1 MKLTNTELD
10 SPEGSLDRLARTLVL
25 GPLLEELARRYHGY
39 DLLAHWR
46 QGEFHHDLVLR
57 VHARRD
63 LPGDVL
69 VVATNCNGG
78 VKEVL
83 CFDREP
89 DRYALWHMRCPE
101 NPEFQGEL
109 ATVLGHARTVH
120 WFDPSEL
127 LDEHAR
133 SELKAPYR
141 RRQRG
146 GGFEPL
152 R

>member
-1 MKLTNTELD
+1 MPYDSITSSIRALANTQSLGMLLSELTKQH
-10 SPEGSLDRLARTLVL
+10 A
-25 GPLLEELARRYHGY
+25 GY

-57 VHARRD
+57 VHEQGS
-63 LPGDVL
+63 LPGAI
-69 VVATNCNGG
+69 VVVSTNCNGG

-83 CFDREP
+83 CFERMP
-89 DRYALWHMRCPE
+89 DRYALWHMRCPD
-101 NPEFQGEL
+101 NPEFAGDL
-109 ATVLGHARTVH
+109 DPVLDHARTGH
-120 WFDPSEL
+120 WVDPREL

-133 SELKAPYR
+133 SELRAECR

-146 GGFEPL
+146 GGFELL

>member
-1 MKLTNTELD
+1 MPSLQILANTLTLGALLPKLAELH
-10 SPEGSLDRLARTLVL
+10 R
-25 GPLLEELARRYHGY
+25 GY
-39 DLLAHWR
+39 DLLAHWQ

-57 VHARRD
+57 VKLRGD

-69 VVATNCNGG
+69 VVGTNCNGG

-83 CFDREP
+83 CFERVP
-89 DRYALWHMRCPE
+89 DRYGLWHMRCPH
-101 NPEFQGEL
+101 NPEFSGEL
-109 ATVLGHARTVH
+109 VPVLASARTLH
-120 WFDPSEL
+120 WFDPGEL
-127 LDEHAR
+127 LQDQAR
-133 SELKAPYR
+133 SELKPECR